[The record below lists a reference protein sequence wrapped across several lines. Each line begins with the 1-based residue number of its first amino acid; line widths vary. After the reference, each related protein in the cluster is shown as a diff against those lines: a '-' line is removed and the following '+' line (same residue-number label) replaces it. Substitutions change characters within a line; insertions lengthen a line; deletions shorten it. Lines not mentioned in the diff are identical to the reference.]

1 MEENLDVLKEV
12 CKGVKMGMDAISYV
26 SDKVEEQNL
35 KDTLTHEYSMY
46 NNILTQ
52 IDNAFKNY
60 NEVPN
65 DYKITSKAMLW
76 YGIQTNTIKDKS
88 DSKISEML
96 MQGTNMGIIE
106 GRRILNAHNDLDTD
120 VKNLIND
127 FVSYQEQSVEKLKKF
142 L

>member
-76 YGIQTNTIKDKS
+76 YGIQMNTLKDTS
-88 DSKISEML
+88 NS
-96 MQGTNMGIIE
+96 N
-106 GRRILNAHNDLDTD
+106 R
-120 VKNLIND
+120 
-127 FVSYQEQSVEKLKKF
+127 QEQRTT
-142 L
+142 